1 MNEVIQRVLQFRD
14 SRNWSQFHTPENLSK
29 SIVIEASELLELFQ
43 WSSEVDQT
51 ELSDELADVFVY
63 AILLMNHY
71 GLNFEEII
79 LNKIKKNEEKYP
91 VEKAYGKSTKYNKL

>member
-79 LNKIKKNEEKYP
+79 FNKIKKNEEKYP